1 MRTIVTCF
9 LSGLVIAV
17 VGCAAREESTIP
29 EKVTTALDTC
39 IARHDPESCAALYT
53 EDAEITEPRAT
64 TLRGRAA
71 ILQYFKEQNLPDLQ
85 TFTDIQVN
93 LVQGTLGVV
102 QGTYRIRNLNTRTIV
117 EDGEYLNI
125 FRKRNGE
132 WKVFRSFLVPRHAQ
146 GADVSVSPSA
156 EPTKKE

>member
-1 MRTIVTCF
+1 MRTIAACF
-9 LSGLVIAV
+9 LSGLAIVV

-29 EKVTTALDTC
+29 EKVTTGLETC
-39 IARHDPESCAALYT
+39 VARHDPEACAALYT
-53 EDAEITEPRAT
+53 EDGEITEPRAT

-71 ILQYFKEQNLPDLQ
+71 ILQYFKEQIAPDLQ
-85 TFTDIQVN
+85 MFTDTQVN

-102 QGTYRIRNLNTRTIV
+102 EGTYRIRNLNTRTIV

-125 FRKRNGE
+125 LRNRNGE
-132 WKVFRSFLVPRHAQ
+132 WKVFRSFFVPRHAA

-156 EPTKKE
+156 EPTEK

>member
-1 MRTIVTCF
+1 MRTITACF
-9 LSGLVIAV
+9 LSGLAVVV
-17 VGCAAREESTIP
+17 VGCAAHEESAVP
-29 EKVTTALDTC
+29 EKVTTALETC
-39 IARHDPESCAALYT
+39 VARHDPEGCAALYT

-71 ILQYFKEQNLPDLQ
+71 ILQYFKEQIVPDLQ
-85 TFTDIQVN
+85 MFTDTQVN

-102 QGTYRIRNLNTRTIV
+102 EGTYRIRNLNTRTIV

-125 FRKRNGE
+125 LRSRNGE

-156 EPTKKE
+156 EPTQK

>member
-1 MRTIVTCF
+1 MRIIVACF
-9 LSGLVIAV
+9 LSGLAIVV
-17 VGCAAREESTIP
+17 VGCARHEETTIP
-29 EKVTTALDTC
+29 DKVTTALATC
-39 IARHDPESCAALYT
+39 VARHDPEGCAALYT

-71 ILQYFKEQNLPDLQ
+71 ILQYFKEQIVPDLQ
-85 TFTDIQVN
+85 MFTDTQVN

-102 QGTYRIRNLNTRTIV
+102 EGTYRIRNLNTRTIV

-125 FRKRNGE
+125 LRNRNGE
-132 WKVFRSFLVPRHAQ
+132 WKVFRSFFVPRHAQ

-156 EPTKKE
+156 EPIQK

>member
-1 MRTIVTCF
+1 MRTIAACF
-9 LSGLVIAV
+9 LSGLVISV
-17 VGCAAREESTIP
+17 VGCAAPEESTIP
-29 EKVTTALDTC
+29 EKVTTALETC
-39 IARHDPESCAALYT
+39 FAHHDPESCAALYM

-71 ILQYFKEQNLPDLQ
+71 ILQYFKEQIVPDLLM
-85 TFTDIQVN
+85 FTDTQVN

-102 QGTYRIRNLNTRTIV
+102 EGTYRIRNLNTRTIV

-125 FRKRNGE
+125 LRNQNGE
-132 WKVFRSFLVPRHAQ
+132 WKVFRSFFIPRHAS

-156 EPTKKE
+156 EPTQN

>member
-1 MRTIVTCF
+1 MRTIPAC
-9 LSGLVIAV
+9 LISGLAIVV

-29 EKVTTALDTC
+29 EKVTTALETC
-39 IARHDPESCAALYT
+39 FAHHDPEGCAALYM

-71 ILQYFKEQNLPDLQ
+71 ILEYFKEQTVPDLQ
-85 TFTDIQVN
+85 RFTDTQVN

-102 QGTYRIRNLNTRTIV
+102 EGTYRIRNLNTRTIV

-132 WKVFRSFLVPRHAQ
+132 WKVFRSFVVPRHAA
-146 GADVSVSPSA
+146 GANVSISPSA
-156 EPTKKE
+156 ESTHE

>member
-1 MRTIVTCF
+1 MRTTTACF
-9 LSGLVIAV
+9 LSGLAFVV

-29 EKVTTALDTC
+29 EKVTTALSTC
-39 IARHDPESCAALYT
+39 VARHDPEGCAALYT

-71 ILQYFKEQNLPDLQ
+71 ILQYFKEQIVPDLQ
-85 TFTDIQVN
+85 MFTDTQVN

-102 QGTYRIRNLNTRTIV
+102 EGTYRIRNLNTRTIV
-117 EDGEYLNI
+117 EDGEYLNVL
-125 FRKRNGE
+125 RNRNGE
-132 WKVFRSFLVPRHAQ
+132 WKVFRSFFVPRHAL

-156 EPTKKE
+156 EPTQK

>member
-1 MRTIVTCF
+1 MRSIAACF
-9 LSGLVIAV
+9 LSGLVIVV
-17 VGCAAREESTIP
+17 VGCAAPEESTIP
-29 EKVTTALDTC
+29 EKVITALETC
-39 IARHDPESCAALYT
+39 VAVHDPEGCAALYT

-71 ILQYFKEQNLPDLQ
+71 ILEYFKEQTVPDLQ
-85 TFTDIQVN
+85 RFTDTQVN

-102 QGTYRIRNLNTRTIV
+102 EGTYRIRNLNTRTIV

-132 WKVFRSFLVPRHAQ
+132 WKVFRSFVVPRHAA
-146 GADVSVSPSA
+146 GANVSISPSA
-156 EPTKKE
+156 ESTHE